1 MRGQNLARRAQK
13 NGTKEKS
20 KAGTF
25 HDVQAGQSFCGRDSS
40 GGDDSGR
47 KQFLVQFHSSVVLGV
62 IERGKVSAKINSRQ
76 VFDRKISFGRFF
88 LWLIVAVRVG

>member
-40 GGDDSGR
+40 GGSFSDDDFS
-47 KQFLVQFHSSVVLGV
+47 
-62 IERGKVSAKINSRQ
+62 
-76 VFDRKISFGRFF
+76 
-88 LWLIVAVRVG
+88 